1 MASVSNSSDAVDG
14 SITNGDSDRGGYPW
28 TRAGSSVVQLDEN
41 TRFGHLL
48 GLHTLSTTEVING
61 EVERSIINVFYTGTA
76 AAFLAWKHF
85 EERRGDILPNLPSLL
100 DGCDFHM
107 SYQLHDNRWSGL
119 EAATNLLGAL
129 EDDNNRENASP
140 VGDPFAFFGDYWS
153 SVSKPLAILGGAFQ
167 IPQMT
172 LANAV
177 ELGDFPFLSSTTA
190 SVARDAEA
198 AILFFRDL
206 GVKDL
211 AGIFINDS
219 WGNSF
224 HAFMRKFALDHGIR
238 LTSFSYDKNNIERSI
253 IDLKES
259 KRRHVIA
266 VMHDWRQVLRIAHQH
281 GIVGNPEYFWL
292 ASETK
297 SWTHDTFRLD
307 KETDADLAHA
317 LHGIATI
324 NPYVD
329 PNPAF
334 EQAMSD
340 LRNDPTVQQEYL
352 STMAEPEL
360 FDGFDFSV
368 YEPSPFLY
376 STFDAILTMGIA
388 ACNTPHPLFNASELF
403 QTITQTSFMG
413 LSGNITLD
421 PITGVRISETV
432 DFGIEYILLS
442 EEKSDDQ
449 SFRFDSRLAT
459 VVVGHQLEHR
469 APMVFND
476 NTTILPPAIPPV
488 EGVNL
493 NLIPP
498 AALVVGYIM
507 AAVAISTSF
516 GFCTWTVYN
525 RATPFVR
532 VSQPFFLFQLCLG
545 TFLMALA
552 IIPLSLPGSSPEQ
565 GPNRGLDAA
574 CMSVIW
580 LVALGFVISMSA
592 LLSKTWRLIKLY
604 QSGSRLRRI
613 NIKIKDVMLPFVVL
627 MVINVTLLLC
637 ITLVTPFTYQRVDME
652 NYDQFGRNLESY
664 GTCNYFRPTDTRVW
678 AFVIPL
684 WLVDSIAI
692 FIGMYQCYRTRNLA
706 REISESYYLTLI
718 MGSII
723 ETLCLGVPMLVV
735 ASDNPTASFLV
746 GSFLL
751 CASCLTVLL
760 PIFIPKFYA
769 RKRNAQSV
777 MNLMRQTSQQR
788 SSWGRS
794 DMTLTAEQMR
804 TGITPVFR
812 PSLDPSSANGVLRNV
827 SGLDLTSHVDHSG
840 GFMNAS
846 IQSHS
851 VR

>member
-1 MASVSNSSDAVDG
+1 
-14 SITNGDSDRGGYPW
+14 
-28 TRAGSSVVQLDEN
+28 
-41 TRFGHLL
+41 
-48 GLHTLSTTEVING
+48 
-61 EVERSIINVFYTGTA
+61 
-76 AAFLAWKHF
+76 
-85 EERRGDILPNLPSLL
+85 
-100 DGCDFHM
+100 
-107 SYQLHDNRWSGL
+107 
-119 EAATNLLGAL
+119 
-129 EDDNNRENASP
+129 
-140 VGDPFAFFGDYWS
+140 
-153 SVSKPLAILGGAFQ
+153 
-167 IPQMT
+167 
-172 LANAV
+172 
-177 ELGDFPFLSSTTA
+177 
-190 SVARDAEA
+190 
-198 AILFFRDL
+198 
-206 GVKDL
+206 
-211 AGIFINDS
+211 
-219 WGNSF
+219 
-224 HAFMRKFALDHGIR
+224 
-238 LTSFSYDKNNIERSI
+238 
-253 IDLKES
+253 
-259 KRRHVIA
+259 
-266 VMHDWRQVLRIAHQH
+266 
-281 GIVGNPEYFWL
+281 
-292 ASETK
+292 
-297 SWTHDTFRLD
+297 
-307 KETDADLAHA
+307 
-317 LHGIATI
+317 
-324 NPYVD
+324 
-329 PNPAF
+329 
-334 EQAMSD
+334 
-340 LRNDPTVQQEYL
+340 
-352 STMAEPEL
+352 
-360 FDGFDFSV
+360 
-368 YEPSPFLY
+368 
-376 STFDAILTMGIA
+376 
-388 ACNTPHPLFNASELF
+388 
-403 QTITQTSFMG
+403 
-413 LSGNITLD
+413 
-421 PITGVRISETV
+421 
-432 DFGIEYILLS
+432 
-442 EEKSDDQ
+442 
-449 SFRFDSRLAT
+449 
-459 VVVGHQLEHR
+459 
-469 APMVFND
+469 
-476 NTTILPPAIPPV
+476 
-488 EGVNL
+488 
-493 NLIPP
+493 
-498 AALVVGYIM
+498 
-507 AAVAISTSF
+507 
-516 GFCTWTVYN
+516 
-525 RATPFVR
+525 
-532 VSQPFFLFQLCLG
+532 
-545 TFLMALA
+545 MALA